1 MGTEELAKYCS
12 GLTILYVE
20 DDQLSGLIIQN
31 ILEPLFD
38 KLYWAEN
45 GIEGEQLFL
54 LYQPD
59 LLITDLVMPKLGGIG
74 MLQKIRR
81 YNSKIPV
88 ILMTSSLDHTDL
100 VEAINLGVSKFLD
113 KPVRLGNLH
122 RALLAITREL
132 HLERVAQEA
141 QLHEV
146 ELLRYRTRY
155 HSLQQELATAK
166 ERHISIHQFEDHYL
180 QNPDDSGGWLVDL
193 KQHSRDIMSGD
204 SYAAVRGNGNRLLLY
219 LADAMGHGLSA
230 SVTSM
235 LATAFF
241 NHIALGCACHHLGFI
256 HLCKSCFS
264 FVTNNLLEDETL
276 SGLVLELDPQQKKLR
291 FAGCGLP
298 AMLLVRHGQVE
309 RVCYTNPP
317 ISCYT
322 PPLKIQEL
330 DLDGVTDILL
340 ATDGL
345 IDGPLRTGGTYRTQ
359 LPHDLL
365 ATATAGQLFDRY
377 LADCDDDANDDDIT
391 LIRLTAIGSYT
402 QGEQHKLAAPGNL
415 KGIEDLQQRVL
426 ELLKQAGA
434 DGEALDNFELA
445 LTEGLL
451 NAFEH
456 GCLRIGQGKSGLIQ
470 AGIYEERILAPTP
483 VMKDEIRLTLTLSP
497 HASGFSAW
505 VEIADPGPG
514 YDLNKLKLVNITE
527 PAGRG
532 LLVIKRMT
540 DLMRHNQAGNRLV
553 IMKKF
558 IPAN

>member
-1 MGTEELAKYCS
+1 MGAEELSKYCS
-12 GLTILYVE
+12 GMSVLYVE
-20 DDQLSGLIIQN
+20 DDQISGLIIHN
-31 ILEPLFD
+31 ILEPLFE
-38 KLYWAEN
+38 KLYWAKN
-45 GIEGEQLFL
+45 GIEGEQLFRM
-54 LYQPD
+54 YQPD
-59 LLITDLVMPKLGGIG
+59 LLITDLVMPELDGIG
-74 MLQKIRR
+74 MLRAIRR
-81 YNSKIPV
+81 YNSKTPV
-88 ILMTSSLDHTDL
+88 ILMTSSLDHADL

-113 KPVRLGNLH
+113 KPVRRDNLH

-166 ERHISIHQFEDHYL
+166 ERHISIHQFKDHYL
-180 QNPDDSGGWLVDL
+180 QNPDASGGWLVDL
-193 KQHSRDIMSGD
+193 KQNARDIMSGD
-204 SYAAVRGNGNRLLLY
+204 SYSTVRGEGDRLLLY

-241 NHIALGCACHHLGFI
+241 NHVALGCACRHFGFI
-256 HLCKSCFS
+256 HLCKACFS
-264 FVTNNLLEDETL
+264 FVANNLLEDETL

-298 AMLLVRHGQVE
+298 AMLLVRHGQLE
-309 RVCYTNPP
+309 RVCYANPP

-345 IDGPLRTGGTYRTQ
+345 MDGPLRSGGTYRTQ
-359 LPHDLL
+359 LPDDLL
-365 ATATAGQLFDRY
+365 TTATAGQLFDRY
-377 LADCDDDANDDDIT
+377 LAICDDDANDDDIT
-391 LIRLTAIGSYT
+391 LIRLTAIGSGT
-402 QGEQHKLAAPGNL
+402 LGEQHQLAAPGSL
-415 KGIEDLQQRVL
+415 KGIEGLQQQVL

-456 GCLRIGQGKSGLIQ
+456 GCLRIGQGKSDLIQ
-470 AGIYEERILAPTP
+470 AGMYEERILAQTP
-483 VMKDEIRLTLTLSP
+483 VIGDEIRLTLTLSP
-497 HASGFSAW
+497 RTSGFSAW

-514 YDLNKLKLVNITE
+514 YDFNELSTCNVTE
-527 PAGRG
+527 LSGRG
-532 LLVIKRMT
+532 LMVIKRMA
-540 DLMRHNQAGNRLV
+540 DLMRHNQTGNRLL
-553 IMKKF
+553 IMKSF
-558 IPAN
+558 TPVN